1 MLDFYRLLQ
10 DSNLIMSIRNKTI
23 LAGVILTPLEKITH
37 SKGNIFH
44 AMKKSDEDFSGFG
57 EVYFG
62 RLNENYYFY

>member
-1 MLDFYRLLQ
+1 
-10 DSNLIMSIRNKTI
+10 MSIRNKTI